1 MTRIAVLSDVHGNV
15 PALEAVLDD
24 IARRRAD
31 EVLVGGD
38 LVGRGP
44 EGRAVVERV
53 RALGLACV
61 RGNHEDL
68 LLDTRATAPE
78 ARDDIARC
86 TRWMAADLDDA
97 AAALLA
103 ALPEA
108 LVAASAPEVRLVH
121 GSPRSNRQGIGPW
134 TSPDLVREL
143 YDDVPERV
151 LVCAHTHRP
160 LVLEVAGGLVVNTG
174 SVGLPF
180 DGDPRASYALL
191 ERRRGGWR
199 AEIRRVAYDR
209 SAVLERYRATG
220 FLDGG
225 GAMAELLAR
234 ELATARTHLVPFE
247 SWCRARAL
255 PCERHLVPAFLASFT
270 PEQPTAQAPAIAPS
284 ST

>member
-24 IARRRAD
+24 LGRARPD

-44 EGRAVVERV
+44 EGRAVAERV
-53 RALGLACV
+53 RALGLRAV

-68 LLDTRATAPE
+68 LLATRAA
-78 ARDDIARC
+78 AGAAIDDIARC
-86 TRWMAADLDDA
+86 TRWMADDLGDDA
-97 AAALLA
+97 AAFLA
-103 ALPEA
+103 ALPDA
-108 LVAASAPEVRLVH
+108 LVAATAPEVRLVH

-134 TSPDLVREL
+134 TSPEQVREL

-160 LVLEVAGGLVVNTG
+160 LVLPVAGGLVVNTG

-209 SAVLERYRATG
+209 GAVLERYRATG

-234 ELATARTHLVPFE
+234 EIETARTHLVPFE
-247 SWCRARAL
+247 AWCQARGL
-255 PCERHLVPAFLASFT
+255 PSDRRLVEAFLASFT
-270 PEQPTAQAPAIAPS
+270 PEQPTAQASTTAPS